1 MSATVMLH
9 PDVDG
14 MDNVRV
20 VRDRFPYTALKFN
33 AGETS
38 LTIFFSE
45 SQLDELA
52 TVLTDAIAERVD
64 CEECENGHVFVEW
77 IPRSYGSPEETITEI
92 CETCDGRGWVIP
104 TETVQ

>member
-9 PDVDG
+9 AEREEMRPDVE
-14 MDNVRV
+14 R
-20 VRDRFPYTALKFN
+20 RTTYTAL
-33 AGETS
+33 GLRCGDMS
-38 LTIFFSE
+38 LTVFLTE

-52 TVLTDAIAERVD
+52 TVLNDAIAERVD

>member
-1 MSATVMLH
+1 MSSYMSLHATREKL
-9 PDVDG
+9 DATIYRVD
-14 MDNVRV
+14 
-20 VRDRFPYTALKFN
+20 
-33 AGETS
+33 ES
-38 LTIFFSE
+38 LTLSLGAGDGSVIVFLTE

-92 CETCDGRGWVIP
+92 CDTCDGRGWVL
-104 TETVQ
+104 TETDDE